1 MQATPRVVLVVDD
14 DPATRMRLQELMEK
28 AGYSVETAA
37 DGATGLARV
46 RSGGVDLVLL
56 DLTLPDRELLELCRR
71 LRAAEGDIHLPII
84 ILSRPMSEAERRAA
98 FIGEADD
105 YTVKPI
111 NAPDLLDRVQLWM
124 WIHERLKG
132 TRPQDQH
139 GGEQLLLLEKHSLR
153 ERLAQDA
160 AVLAMAR
167 TASDQLRQPLT
178 ALLGWLELWKDTGFA
193 EETPEYWYDKFRA
206 AAGSLNARI
215 DALSRVVRYEP
226 KEVDGQVQIDI
237 VSAQYTK
244 N

>member
-1 MQATPRVVLVVDD
+1 
-14 DPATRMRLQELMEK
+14 
-28 AGYSVETAA
+28 VETTA
-37 DGATGLARV
+37 DGSTALTRV
-46 RSGGVDLVLL
+46 QAGGVDLVLL
-56 DLTLPDRELLELCRR
+56 DLRLPDAEILKLCRQF
-71 LRAAEGDIHLPII
+71 RAVEGDIHLPII
-84 ILSRPMSEAERRAA
+84 VLARPMSEAQRRAA

-105 YTVKPI
+105 YVVKPI

-132 TRPQDQH
+132 TRPQTVH
-139 GGEQLLLLEKHSLR
+139 GREQLLQLGKHSLR
-153 ERLAQDA
+153 EQLAQDA
-160 AVLAMAR
+160 AVIAMAR

-193 EETPEYWYDKFRA
+193 EEPPEYWYGKFRA
-206 AAGSLNARI
+206 AADGLSARI

-237 VSAQYTK
+237 VSAQWTK